1 MVADILKEKEKAE
14 VRAKEAEAK
23 GSGGGQVGHA
33 FKGLCG
39 QFGDWFAAS

>member
-1 MVADILKEKEKAE
+1 MVADILKEKERAE

-33 FKGLCG
+33 SKNVCG
-39 QFGDWFAAS
+39 QFDDWVAPS